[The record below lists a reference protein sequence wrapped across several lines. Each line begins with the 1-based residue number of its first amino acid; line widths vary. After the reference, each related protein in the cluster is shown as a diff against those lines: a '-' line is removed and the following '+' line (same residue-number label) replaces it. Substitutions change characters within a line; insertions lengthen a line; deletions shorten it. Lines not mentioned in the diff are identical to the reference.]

1 MNVEV
6 IYQWGVEKKRKN
18 FFLDNI
24 KIEKEDTINSLKKSI
39 KSSKEYHLFRES
51 KRDNLI
57 DIKK

>member
-18 FFLDNI
+18 FFLYNI

-39 KSSKEYHLFRES
+39 KSSKEYHLFR
-51 KRDNLI
+51 
-57 DIKK
+57 